1 MSRVLA
7 SQRNTTHLWKCQCVN
22 TLKGYTSSVICM
34 LADADKHMICTGR
47 DSYAPTK
54 CTEAHNPPPYQQKTG
69 DTHTPSVND
78 LLSNHYFWISSTNGV
93 FMDLPDTQ
101 MTFVCIISARKE
113 KKCLKKRGQ
122 SWKKDNKEKN
132 KSKRGQALKN
142 FLRDETIKMLFS
154 PRGTWTTG
162 QSVFGLHTVYTPF
175 SNSVFPPFLHP
186 ELYLIAPIS
195 VKRVNPCC

>member
-1 MSRVLA
+1 MSRVLV

-47 DSYAPTK
+47 GSYAPTK
-54 CTEAHNPPPYQQKTG
+54 CTEAHNPPPDQQKTG
-69 DTHTPSVND
+69 DTQTPSVND

-122 SWKKDNKEKN
+122 SWKKDNKEKV
-132 KSKRGQALKN
+132 KAREDKHSKTSSEMKPLKCC
-142 FLRDETIKMLFS
+142 
-154 PRGTWTTG
+154 
-162 QSVFGLHTVYTPF
+162 
-175 SNSVFPPFLHP
+175 FPPEELEQQDKVYLVCILYIRHSAAQFSLHFYI
-186 ELYLIAPIS
+186 LNCI
-195 VKRVNPCC
+195 